1 MGPWFARSGTRSDEA
16 PIVSNLYLRIN
27 LAGIVAE
34 VSDVQPS
41 LSGSGKA
48 LRTLVLSDPYGVQV
62 SIKRLGCGAE
72 DLEIQPQQHIV
83 LFFVSRRWVYHTTNV
98 PPSAASPLQHASR

>member
-62 SIKRLGCGAE
+62 SIKQLGCGAE